1 MYTTILIIV
10 LGFNTS
16 QSGATTIQVPFQ
28 KMEQC
33 LAAKSQIETQLAQ
46 RKKESYL
53 HGLAIASSGCYE
65 QGRVQ

>member
-1 MYTTILIIV
+1 MYTTILIII

-33 LAAKSQIETQLAQ
+33 LAAKGQIETQLNQ
-46 RKKESYL
+46 RNKEL
-53 HGLAIASSGCYE
+53 HLNGLAIASSGCYE